1 MPRKTRSFYLGITLL
16 VLMLNTMPFLVAA
29 LVGGEAYRFD
39 GILLNPLDGHTY
51 LAKMAQGFLGAWKFT
66 LPYTAEPGQGAYLNL
81 FYIFLGHVAR
91 LTHLSLPLVFNIAR
105 ILSGY
110 FLLTTLSRF
119 FDDVIP
125 EARPRHIAFAL
136 AALGGGMGWL
146 LIPFGLFTADFWV
159 AEAYPFLS
167 IYDNP
172 HFPLGLAL
180 MLWLLTPIPVHSG
193 DTPQKPT
200 GRELWY
206 AIVSLFLTVISPFG
220 VVIVIVVL
228 AGWLAVSEMD
238 SLLKW
243 KWRTFLH
250 HPLFSRLL
258 WALTGGVPILIYQFW
273 AIRNDPVLSGWDA
286 QNLTPTPPGWDVFIA
301 LSPALLL
308 ALAGWRRV
316 ERESPARL
324 LVVWAVLG
332 LILIMI
338 PFGLQRRFLMGLYI
352 PLAGLAALGLESLV
366 RAKPKRIKI
375 ATAALF
381 LLALPTNFVVLLAG
395 QAGVQARD
403 PLLYRTRD
411 EALALEW
418 LAAHTSDD
426 SLVLSPP
433 ETGLLIPA
441 FSGRRVIYGHPFE
454 TVNAEVEK
462 QAVLDFFETMTET
475 QAHHFLSDRDVDYI
489 FIGSRQRNAVE
500 VPFTAGLRLVFT
512 AGDVQI
518 FAVEK

>member
-1 MPRKTRSFYLGITLL
+1 MGIILL
-16 VLMLNTMPFLVAA
+16 VLLLNTVPFLVAA
-29 LVGGEAYRFD
+29 LVGGETYRFD

-51 LAKMAQGFLGAWKFT
+51 LAKMTQGFLGTWKFT

-119 FDDVIP
+119 FDVVIP
-125 EARPRHIAFAL
+125 ETRPRRIAFAL

-146 LIPFGLFTADFWV
+146 LIPSGLFTADFWV
-159 AEAYPFLS
+159 AETYPFLS

-200 GRELWY
+200 GRGFWY
-206 AIVSLFLTVISPFG
+206 AIVSLALAVISPFG

-228 AGWLAVSEMD
+228 AGWLAVREMA
-238 SLLKW
+238 SLLKM
-243 KWRTFLH
+243 KWTNFLQS
-250 HPLFSRLL
+250 PLLSRLL
-258 WALTGGVPILIYQFW
+258 WVLVGGVPLLIYQFW
-273 AIRNDPVLSGWDA
+273 AIRTDPVLSGWDA
-286 QNLTPTPPGWDVFIA
+286 QNLTPTPPAWDVFVA
-301 LSPALLL
+301 LSPALLF
-308 ALAGWRRV
+308 ALLGWRRV
-316 ERESPARL
+316 ARESPVLL
-324 LVVWAVLG
+324 LVIWSVLG

-352 PLAGLAALGLESLV
+352 PLAGLAASGLESLV
-366 RAKPKRIKI
+366 RGKPKRIKI
-375 ATAALF
+375 ATAVLF
-381 LLALPTNFVVLLAG
+381 LLALPTNIVVLLAG

-403 PLLYRTRD
+403 PLLFRTRD
-411 EALALEW
+411 EARALEW
-418 LAAHTSDD
+418 LVSHTPDD

-454 TVNAEVEK
+454 TVNAKVER
-462 QAVLDFFETMTET
+462 QAVLDFFATMTET
-475 QAHHFLSDRDVDYI
+475 QAHRFLSDRDVDYI
-489 FIGSRQRNAVE
+489 FMGSRQRNAVE
-500 VPFTAGLRLVFT
+500 VPFTTGLQLVFT

-518 FAVEK
+518 FAAEK